1 MGLRMIYNLMIQIAM
16 GIWNNT
22 FYHLS
27 TGCHHFPKRQLLIH
41 DCDYGLLK
49 AEIKVINFQSQIIGT
64 FVKSLS
70 DDVKKKRMG

>member
-1 MGLRMIYNLMIQIAM
+1 M
-16 GIWNNT
+16 GIWNNA

-49 AEIKVINFQSQIIGT
+49 SDIKVINFQLQIIET
-64 FVKSLS
+64 LVKGLG
-70 DDVKKKRMG
+70 DDIKKKVMILKGFK